1 MNGSPSATYQYHLG
15 MALKEK
21 GDKDGSRRA
30 LEAAL
35 RLGEKAPFA
44 DADDAR
50 KALATL

>member
-1 MNGSPSATYQYHLG
+1 
-15 MALKEK
+15 LKEK